1 MIESPLFNT
10 AIMARLDNE
19 ILSGRF
25 SFDADDITIDVESF
39 EIGMLKGSVLV
50 LKLNADNLM
59 VDSAINIDSVN
70 AQLKMKQT
78 LSTYLSSLDLSVTD
92 TVSSV
97 NAMIAGENEL
107 DFSLNIPKR
116 EASLFLGKSSSDHL
130 QVSYTDGNT
139 ALTDMVV
146 T

>member
-1 MIESPLFNT
+1 MSRDV
-10 AIMARLDNE
+10 MAKKPPGGHPRS
-19 ILSGRF
+19 I
-25 SFDADDITIDVESF
+25 
-39 EIGMLKGSVLV
+39 LV
-50 LKLNADNLM
+50 LKLNADNL
-59 VDSAINIDSVN
+59 DSAINIDSVN
-70 AQLKMKQT
+70 AQIKMKQT
-78 LSTYLSSLDLSVTD
+78 LSTYLSSLDISVTD

-97 NAMIAGENEL
+97 NAMIAEENEL

-130 QVSYTDGNT
+130 KVSYTDGNT